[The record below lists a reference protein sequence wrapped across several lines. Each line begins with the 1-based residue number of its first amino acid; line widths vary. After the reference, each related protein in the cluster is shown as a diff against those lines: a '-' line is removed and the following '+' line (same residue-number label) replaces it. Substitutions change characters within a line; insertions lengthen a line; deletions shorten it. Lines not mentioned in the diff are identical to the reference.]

1 LSGYA
6 IGNEVAAE
14 TSRSAEMNAP
24 AKTVAVSRME
34 VREANIVEPLFQ
46 SVEPVLRVRAHD
58 NARAVP
64 DRKCRYL
71 SVIAKTIWKDLAV

>member
-34 VREANIVEPLFQ
+34 VKEANIVEPLFQ
-46 SVEPVLRVRAHD
+46 SVEPDHRVRAHD

-64 DRKCRYL
+64 DQKSRYL